1 MDSDSNVK
9 KLGSTLLFSQRPIHH
24 MLLEIPIDIHTN
36 SSFLFSPLSSLFSFF
51 PLFAH
56 RPIRHVLLEIPIDIH
71 TNSSFLFSPLSSL
84 FSFFPL
90 FFLSVF
96 VWAPLLLRHLGF
108 SCKRRACKQDL
119 QFRSTCALTD
129 ALTNAVLF
137 SGGE

>member
-9 KLGSTLLFSQRPIHH
+9 KLGSTLLFSQRPIRH
-24 MLLEIPIDIHTN
+24 M
-36 SSFLFSPLSSLFSFF
+36 
-51 PLFAH
+51 
-56 RPIRHVLLEIPIDIH
+56 LLEIPIDIH

-108 SCKRRACKQDL
+108 GCERRACKQDL
-119 QFRSTCALTD
+119 QFRSTCTLTD
-129 ALTNAVLF
+129 TLTDTVLF